1 MNAQSFGG
9 FRGPPKPVEVGQEY
23 DVEIKEM
30 SRRGDGIAR
39 IEGFVVFVPKTQNGD
54 HVKIRV
60 TRVSS
65 RFAEA
70 EVVSEEASEEKEENE
85 E

>member
-70 EVVSEEASEEKEENE
+70 EVVSEEAAEEKEENE

>member
-9 FRGPPKPVEVGQEY
+9 FRGPPKPVEIGQEY
-23 DVEIKEM
+23 DVEIKEI

-39 IEGFVVFVPKTQNGD
+39 IEGFVIFVPKTQNGD

-70 EVVSEEASEEKEENE
+70 EVVSKEAAEEKEENE

>member
-39 IEGFVVFVPKTQNGD
+39 IEGFVIFVPKTQNGD

-70 EVVSEEASEEKEENE
+70 EVVSKEAAEEKEENE